1 MMGTA
6 MQLGAEAGSQ
16 EALQLI
22 LALGL
27 GAIVGLERRL
37 RGHPA
42 GIHTNALVSLG
53 SAAFVIA
60 GLSLGGDVSR
70 VAAQVVTGSGFICAG
85 VILHQGTDIRG
96 LNTAATLWC
105 TSAMGVLA
113 AVNRPLLACMV
124 ASATLL
130 TNVALH
136 YVEHVLVKMKVAN
149 AVESKNLP

>member
-1 MMGTA
+1 MNS
-6 MQLGAEAGSQ
+6 MQLGTDPNAREAF
-16 EALQLI
+16 ELL

-53 SAAFVIA
+53 SAAFVVA
-60 GLSLGGDVSR
+60 GLALGGDVSR

-113 AVNRPLLACMV
+113 AVNRPLLACVV
-124 ASATLL
+124 ATATLL
-130 TNVALH
+130 TNIALH
-136 YVEHVLVKMKVAN
+136 YVEHVLLKLKVDTPA
-149 AVESKNLP
+149 ASKNL

>member
-1 MMGTA
+1 
-6 MQLGAEAGSQ
+6 MQLGTDSIAR
-16 EALQLI
+16 EALQLL

-27 GAIVGLERRL
+27 GGIVGLERRL

-60 GLSLGGDVSR
+60 GLNLGGDVSR

-85 VILHQGTDIRG
+85 VILHRGTDIRG

-105 TSAMGVLA
+105 ASAMGVLSG
-113 AVNRPLLACMV
+113 VNQLLLACMV
-124 ASATLL
+124 GAATLL

-136 YVEHVLVKMKVAN
+136 YVEHVLVKISAPAAMV
-149 AVESKNLP
+149 SKDL

>member
-1 MMGTA
+1 
-6 MQLGAEAGSQ
+6 MQLGMDSTVR
-16 EALQLI
+16 EALQLL

-85 VILHQGTDIRG
+85 VILHRGTDIRG

-105 TSAMGVLA
+105 ASAMGVLSG
-113 AVNRPLLACMV
+113 VDRPLLACILG
-124 ASATLL
+124 AATLL
-130 TNVALH
+130 TNLALH
-136 YVEHVLVKMKVAN
+136 YVEYALVRISAPSKMV
-149 AVESKNLP
+149 SKDL

>member
-1 MMGTA
+1 MVFTDPNIREA
-6 MQLGAEAGSQ
+6 FQL
-16 EALQLI
+16 L

-53 SAAFVIA
+53 SAAFVVA
-60 GLSLGGDVSR
+60 GLALGSDVSR
-70 VAAQVVTGSGFICAG
+70 VAAQVVTGSGFICGG

-105 TSAMGVLA
+105 SV
-113 AVNRPLLACMV
+113 
-124 ASATLL
+124 S
-130 TNVALH
+130 NVRLFRILERVGNCERFCLW
-136 YVEHVLVKMKVAN
+136 YVLVQSAPIEEHRSMHFGHVRK
-149 AVESKNLP
+149 

>member
-1 MMGTA
+1 MNS
-6 MQLGAEAGSQ
+6 MQLGTDPNAREAF
-16 EALQLI
+16 ELL

-42 GIHTNALVSLG
+42 GIHTNALVSFG
-53 SAAFVIA
+53 SAAFVVA
-60 GLSLGGDVSR
+60 GLALGGDVSR

-113 AVNRPLLACMV
+113 AVNRPLLACVV
-124 ASATLL
+124 ATATLL
-130 TNVALH
+130 TNIALH
-136 YVEHVLVKMKVAN
+136 HVEHVLLKLKVDTPA
-149 AVESKNLP
+149 APKNL

>member
-1 MMGTA
+1 
-6 MQLGAEAGSQ
+6 MQLGTDSTAR
-16 EALQLI
+16 EALQLL

-53 SAAFVIA
+53 SAAFVVA

-85 VILHQGTDIRG
+85 VILHRGTDVRG

-105 TSAMGVLA
+105 ASAMGVLSG
-113 AVNRPLLACMV
+113 VNQLLLACMV
-124 ASATLL
+124 GAATLL
-130 TNVALH
+130 TNVVLH
-136 YVEHVLVKMKVAN
+136 YVEHVLVRISTPSSMVTKD
-149 AVESKNLP
+149 L

>member
-1 MMGTA
+1 
-6 MQLGAEAGSQ
+6 MQLGTDSTAQ
-16 EALQLI
+16 DALQLL

-27 GAIVGLERRL
+27 GAVVGLERRL

-85 VILHQGTDIRG
+85 VILHRGANISG

-105 TSAMGVLA
+105 ASAMGVLSG
-113 AVNRPLLACMV
+113 VDRPLLACMV
-124 ASATLL
+124 AAATLL
-130 TNVALH
+130 TNIALH
-136 YVEHVLVKMKVAN
+136 YVEHALVKMGAPNIMV
-149 AVESKNLP
+149 SRDL

>member
-1 MMGTA
+1 
-6 MQLGAEAGSQ
+6 MQLGTDLIAR
-16 EALQLI
+16 EALQLL

-27 GAIVGLERRL
+27 GGIVGLERRL

-42 GIHTNALVSLG
+42 GIHTNALVALG

-85 VILHQGTDIRG
+85 VILHRGTDIRG

-105 TSAMGVLA
+105 ASAMGVLSG
-113 AVNRPLLACMV
+113 VNQLSLACMV
-124 ASATLL
+124 GAATLL
-130 TNVALH
+130 TNIALH
-136 YVEHVLVKMKVAN
+136 YVEHVLVRISTPSSMV
-149 AVESKNLP
+149 SKDL

>member
-1 MMGTA
+1 MQT
-6 MQLGAEAGSQ
+6 MQLGTDSTAR
-16 EALQLI
+16 EALQLL

-27 GAIVGLERRL
+27 GAAVGLERRL

-60 GLSLGGDVSR
+60 GLSMGGEISR

-85 VILHQGTDIRG
+85 VILHRGANISG

-105 TSAMGVLA
+105 ASAVGMLS
-113 AVNRPLLACMV
+113 AVDRPSLACMV
-124 ASATLL
+124 AAATLV
-130 TNVALH
+130 TNVCLH
-136 YVEHVLVKMKVAN
+136 FVEHVLVKISA
-149 AVESKNLP
+149 ASKMLPKDL

>member
-1 MMGTA
+1 
-6 MQLGAEAGSQ
+6 MQLVTDWTAK
-16 EALQLI
+16 EALQLL

-27 GAIVGLERRL
+27 GAAVGLERRL

-60 GLSLGGDVSR
+60 GLGLGSEASR

-85 VILHQGTDIRG
+85 VILHRGASISG

-105 TSAMGVLA
+105 ASAVGVMS
-113 AVNRPLLACMV
+113 AVDRPSLACMV
-124 ASATLL
+124 AAATLV
-130 TNVALH
+130 TNIALH
-136 YVEHVLVKMKVAN
+136 YVEHVLVKISAT
-149 AVESKNLP
+149 SKPDSKDL

>member
-1 MMGTA
+1 
-6 MQLGAEAGSQ
+6 MQLGMDSNAR
-16 EALQLI
+16 EALQLV

-70 VAAQVVTGSGFICAG
+70 VAAQVVTGSGFICGG
-85 VILHQGTDIRG
+85 VILHRGANISG

-105 TSAMGVLA
+105 ASAMGVLA
-113 AVNRPLLACMV
+113 GVDRPALACMV
-124 ASATLL
+124 ACATLL
-130 TNVALH
+130 TNFALH
-136 YVEHVLVKMKVAN
+136 YVEHGLLKMGAP
-149 AVESKNLP
+149 SKPISSKDL

>member
-1 MMGTA
+1 MTDPNTR
-6 MQLGAEAGSQ
+6 
-16 EALQLI
+16 EALHLL

-27 GAIVGLERRL
+27 GAAVGLERRL

-53 SAAFVIA
+53 SAAFVVA
-60 GLSLGGDVSR
+60 GLALGGDASR

-113 AVNRPLLACMV
+113 AVNRPLLACVV
-124 ASATLL
+124 AAATLL
-130 TNVALH
+130 TNIALH
-136 YVEHVLVKMKVAN
+136 YVEHVLLKMKVDDATASN
-149 AVESKNLP
+149 KP

>member
-1 MMGTA
+1 MTDPNTR
-6 MQLGAEAGSQ
+6 
-16 EALQLI
+16 EALHLL

-27 GAIVGLERRL
+27 GAVVGLERRL

-53 SAAFVIA
+53 SAAFVVA
-60 GLSLGGDVSR
+60 GLALGGDASR

-113 AVNRPLLACMV
+113 AVNRPLLACVV
-124 ASATLL
+124 AAATLL
-130 TNVALH
+130 TNIALH
-136 YVEHVLVKMKVAN
+136 YVEHVLLKMKVDDATASN
-149 AVESKNLP
+149 KP

>member
-1 MMGTA
+1 MES
-6 MQLGAEAGSQ
+6 MQLGMDSTAAEAF
-16 EALQLI
+16 QLI
-22 LALGL
+22 LALVL
-27 GAIVGLERRL
+27 GAVVGLERRL

-85 VILHQGTDIRG
+85 VILHRGTDIRG

-105 TSAMGVLA
+105 ASAMGVLSG
-113 AVNRPLLACMV
+113 VNRPLLACMV

-130 TNVALH
+130 TNIGLH
-136 YVEHVLVKMKVAN
+136 YVEHVLVKMSA
-149 AVESKNLP
+149 ASQMISKDL

>member
-1 MMGTA
+1 
-6 MQLGAEAGSQ
+6 MQLGTDSNLR
-16 EALQLI
+16 EALELF

-27 GAIVGLERRL
+27 GALVGLERRL

-53 SAAFVIA
+53 SAAFVVA
-60 GLSLGGDVSR
+60 GISLGGDLSR

-105 TSAMGVLA
+105 TSALGVLA
-113 AVNRPLLACMV
+113 AVDRPLLACIV
-124 ASATLL
+124 AGVTLL

-136 YVEHVLVKMKVAN
+136 YVEHVIVKITAEN
-149 AVESKNLP
+149 P

>member
-1 MMGTA
+1 
-6 MQLGAEAGSQ
+6 MQLGTDPNAREVF
-16 EALQLI
+16 ELL

-27 GAIVGLERRL
+27 GAVVGLERRL

-53 SAAFVIA
+53 SAAFVVA
-60 GLSLGGDVSR
+60 GLALGSDVSR

-113 AVNRPLLACMV
+113 AVNRPLLACIV

-130 TNVALH
+130 TNIALH
-136 YVEHVLVKMKVAN
+136 YAEQGLLKMKVDIPA
-149 AVESKNLP
+149 APKNL

>member
-1 MMGTA
+1 
-6 MQLGAEAGSQ
+6 MQLGTDSSQ
-16 EALQLI
+16 REALELL

-27 GAIVGLERRL
+27 GALVGLERRL

-53 SAAFVIA
+53 SAAFVVA
-60 GLSLGGDVSR
+60 GISLGGDLSR

-85 VILHQGTDIRG
+85 VILHQGTNIRG

-105 TSAMGVLA
+105 TSALGVLA
-113 AVNRPLLACMV
+113 AVDRPLLACIV
-124 ASATLL
+124 AGVTLL

-136 YVEHVLVKMKVAN
+136 YVEHVIVKITAEN
-149 AVESKNLP
+149 P